1 MTYFIGI
8 DLAKYKH
15 DCFIMNQN
23 GEVIR
28 DSFSFNNDSEGFDTL
43 LNVLNGL
50 DPNQE
55 KGSDLNRPD
64 ITDQTSRYS

>member
-15 DCFIMNQN
+15 DCFIMDEN

-28 DSFSFNNDSEGFDTL
+28 DSFSFNNDKEGFNTL
-43 LNVLNGL
+43 LNVLNSL
-50 DPNQE
+50 DLNQE
-55 KGSDLNRPD
+55 KRIGYRTSDCLK
-64 ITDQTSRYS
+64 IL

>member
-23 GEVIR
+23 GDNVNINFTNLAQLSPEKNRTIFVNICYFKI
-28 DSFSFNNDSEGFDTL
+28 SKVLLWCIFSA
-43 LNVLNGL
+43 
-50 DPNQE
+50 
-55 KGSDLNRPD
+55 
-64 ITDQTSRYS
+64 Y